1 MKSLHSWSHPLLS
14 LHVIYLSSIT
24 MMSPRHVNHMPFSGV
39 WSLKLVWQ
47 SSVTI
52 NPKVET
58 GKGRKKRIGWPGET
72 RKQMGQWDWK
82 WKETW
87 VGLKMGLG
95 PNRQADKGP
104 DFSRAVSFLRCC
116 HNWKDCSHLAKV
128 LNKATYR
135 IHRQNSSL
143 RLYDEYCKVKWPT
156 GGYLKVQYVR
166 DMWDFSWK
174 T

>member
-104 DFSRAVSFLRCC
+104 DFSRAVSFTMLPQLKRLFTPCESVEQS
-116 HNWKDCSHLAKV
+116 NISHTQTKQQFEVIWWILQGKV
-128 LNKATYR
+128 AYR
-135 IHRQNSSL
+135 WIFKGAICER
-143 RLYDEYCKVKWPT
+143 
-156 GGYLKVQYVR
+156 YVR
-166 DMWDFSWK
+166 F
-174 T
+174 